1 MHGCWAGNYMVFIRS
16 LPEASSLFCYSTEI
30 VERAWQNFI
39 FASDCPKVGLF
50 KATKYASHSS
60 AEFASRFAA
69 NITPNGTFKSFA
81 NAQTYFIAY
90 YKADHASYSNG
101 L

>member
-1 MHGCWAGNYMVFIRS
+1 MVAGLETTWSSF
-16 LPEASSLFCYSTEI
+16 EACQKHLLF
-30 VERAWQNFI
+30 